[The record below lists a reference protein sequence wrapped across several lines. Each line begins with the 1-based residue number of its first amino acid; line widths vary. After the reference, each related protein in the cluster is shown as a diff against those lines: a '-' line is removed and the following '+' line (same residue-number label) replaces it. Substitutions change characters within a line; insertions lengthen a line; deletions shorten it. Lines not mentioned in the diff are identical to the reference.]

1 MEKRIILDEQDINE
15 FHEDAA
21 ILRWI
26 YDLMTKEYLISEH
39 SKNMPRFAGI
49 INKLKQ
55 LQRMKIKKIKEMNKE
70 IFDFSE
76 ALRRMKEG
84 KKVRREIWEECRAYI
99 YIVGMTIWAV

>member
-55 LQRMKIKKIKEMNKE
+55 LQRMMLKKE
-70 IFDFSE
+70 
-76 ALRRMKEG
+76 RRNEEG
-84 KKVRREIWEECRAYI
+84 NI
-99 YIVGMTIWAV
+99 

>member
-39 SKNMPRFAGI
+39 SKKY
-49 INKLKQ
+49 INSQTDILK
-55 LQRMKIKKIKEMNKE
+55 
-70 IFDFSE
+70 
-76 ALRRMKEG
+76 
-84 KKVRREIWEECRAYI
+84 
-99 YIVGMTIWAV
+99 

>member
-39 SKNMPRFAGI
+39 SKNMPRFFRI

-55 LQRMKIKKIKEMNKE
+55 LQRMKSIFSMFAYWDRVHQFPDGHIKVENNLAWWRKHMHIRNSKKKYL
-70 IFDFSE
+70 FS
-76 ALRRMKEG
+76 
-84 KKVRREIWEECRAYI
+84 V
-99 YIVGMTIWAV
+99 